1 MLNITLI
8 DIKNMFQIKPNIKT
22 TTIVIL
28 TPAKFYSSSLVG
40 LIVISFYSSFAQ
52 WRYHS
57 RWGLTEAW
65 LLLVENYSQ
74 YPALTTLVV
83 GKRNF

>member
-1 MLNITLI
+1 MFKFVVNFQKTKKYRLFYMSVCRILHQPFLAEVFESGDCSFTIT
-8 DIKNMFQIKPNIKT
+8 
-22 TTIVIL
+22 V
-28 TPAKFYSSSLVG
+28 
-40 LIVISFYSSFAQ
+40 SFAQ